1 MNVALFSRAGDGGT
15 VAHGPCG
22 GWGVFFENNTRPY
35 SPPYRVGTDWVGC
48 MYVCILLLC
57 PSIRLNLCMVHG
69 IRLSSYISSGMHGL
83 G

>member
-1 MNVALFSRAGDGGT
+1 MGHVGGGVLF
-15 VAHGPCG
+15 V
-22 GWGVFFENNTRPY
+22 FENNTRPY

-57 PSIRLNLCMVHG
+57 PSIRLNLYVVHG
-69 IRLSSYISSGMHGL
+69 RRLSSYISSEMHGL